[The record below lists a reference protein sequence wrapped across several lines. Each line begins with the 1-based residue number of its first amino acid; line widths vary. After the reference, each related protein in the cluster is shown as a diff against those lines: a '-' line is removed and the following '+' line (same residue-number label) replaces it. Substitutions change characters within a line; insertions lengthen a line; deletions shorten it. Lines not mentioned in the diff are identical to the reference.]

1 MDTLIINPEE
11 PTLKDK
17 FFKER
22 LEWTKKLEEIS
33 LKLKTLDSVAELMT
47 TLYTERQRAV
57 EYYHYI
63 ISLLISLNRKYKKSW
78 DDRFEYWTKISQYK
92 YPNEAT
98 KNNKIQVELAE
109 QIEIREMLEN
119 HSKFILQVINTL
131 DNVIYA
137 VPRRIEIEQINRG
150 K

>member
-78 DDRFEYWTKISQYK
+78 DDRFEYWTKTSQYK